1 MQLKYQQNQQLE
13 QVKNE
18 IEEYR
23 NMLLK
28 DKWQQESQQLK
39 NEIDKQK
46 KKKIAVTRHVTV
58 RIRTDENKEER
69 NVWS

>member
-39 NEIDKQK
+39 NEIDEQK
-46 KKKIAVTRHVTV
+46 KKKKKLQLL
-58 RIRTDENKEER
+58 DM
-69 NVWS
+69 

>member
-39 NEIDKQK
+39 NEIDEQK
-46 KKKIAVTRHVTV
+46 KKKNCSYQTCDSQDQNR
-58 RIRTDENKEER
+58 
-69 NVWS
+69 

>member
-1 MQLKYQQNQQLE
+1 
-13 QVKNE
+13 
-18 IEEYR
+18 
-23 NMLLK
+23 MLLK

-39 NEIDKQK
+39 NEIDEQK